1 MRGHLVGRISKEE
14 PPRRP
19 RSSSR
24 DTAVACFC
32 CCDGADAAGTKLL
45 RAARVPPRVAVAS
58 LLEVLLAPP
67 RGGTRR
73 QLKGGRALRA
83 GIAPSQQDQLR
94 RSSRSRRRHC
104 PATMSGRRGEK
115 HHRTAPRRII
125 GQPLDG
131 FATVTYL
138 KLSSFTIYLPKELR
152 SLP

>member
-1 MRGHLVGRISKEE
+1 MPASSFCASR
-14 PPRRP
+14 PRRDAQNERDGAGL
-19 RSSSR
+19 RSSIAAATPSQLRRSR
-24 DTAVACFC
+24 TTTYASTQLVVF
-32 CCDGADAAGTKLL
+32 
-45 RAARVPPRVAVAS
+45 VAS
-58 LLEVLLAPP
+58 LFEVLLAPP